1 MNERNRM
8 QKTMVAV
15 ATAIAVA
22 LTGCGSDDGPSS
34 AANGNATDR
43 AFVAAMIPH
52 HESAVQMA
60 AIASGRGESQFVKEL
75 ASDITDTQTKEIT
88 LMRTQDAELA
98 KAGVKVG
105 KLSVPEHM
113 MGMDGDPAMLQ
124 KANPFDAA
132 FIKMMIPHHEGAI
145 EMAREELDK
154 GEDPELRELARNIV
168 DAQQREVDLMVQHS
182 KDDSESPEGHSGH
195 DG

>member
-1 MNERNRM
+1 MRIAAIL
-8 QKTMVAV
+8 AV
-15 ATAIAVA
+15 AGIVVA
-22 LTGCGSDDGPSS
+22 GCGGSESTSDGVQG
-34 AANGNATDR
+34 NGTDR

-60 AIASGRGESQFVKEL
+60 AIASGRAESDFVKEL
-75 ASDITDTQTKEIT
+75 ATNITDTQTDEIK
-88 LMRTQDAELA
+88 LMREQDVELK
-98 KAGVKVG
+98 KAGVAPG
-105 KLSVPEHM
+105 KLSVESHM
-113 MGMDGDPAMLQ
+113 MGMDQDTSMLQ

-154 GEDPELRELARNIV
+154 GKDPELRDLAQDII
-168 DAQQREVDLMVQHS
+168 DAQQREIDQMIEHS
-182 KDDSESPEGHSGH
+182 KGGESAGGHGGH